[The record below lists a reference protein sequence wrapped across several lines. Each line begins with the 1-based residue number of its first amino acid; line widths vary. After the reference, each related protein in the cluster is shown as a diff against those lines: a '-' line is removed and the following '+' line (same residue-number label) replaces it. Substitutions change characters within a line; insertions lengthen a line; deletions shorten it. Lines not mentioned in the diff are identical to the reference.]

1 MQPGFSK
8 SKILE
13 GDGDSKLL
21 KQGQKLTTGL
31 SSQLIPTKA
40 FFKPELYEDAEA
52 HFFTVQPAVTGRQ
65 LR

>member
-8 SKILE
+8 AKVLE
-13 GDGDSKLL
+13 RDWDSKLL
-21 KQGQKLTTGL
+21 EQGQKLTTGL

-40 FFKPELYEDAEA
+40 FFKSELHKDAEA
-52 HFFTVQPAVTGRQ
+52 HFFTMQPAVTCRQ